1 MLLAI
6 DTATRNISIA
16 LHDGGE
22 VFFERTW
29 CSNNQH
35 SVELAP
41 AVQDALYQLDMLG
54 NAELTAMAVAI
65 GPGTYT
71 GLRVGVAFAKG
82 FAAARQIPLVG
93 ITTLDILAVAQ
104 PVFSGALVAVV
115 QAGRGRVAAARYEW
129 RENRWQLVS
138 EPVSTDWEMLLMQ
151 IDSPALITGEID
163 ADARERL
170 TYAVGMGLPVTIASG
185 ASRLRRAGFLAEEAL
200 YRLNTAVDSPESK
213 AHNAHAYGGAAQV
226 IPVYVKTKDSP

>member
-6 DTATRNISIA
+6 DTATQNISLA

-22 VFFERTW
+22 VIFEQTW
-29 CSNNQH
+29 RSRNQH

-41 AVQDALYQLDMLG
+41 AVQSVLYQIDSIE
-54 NAELTAMAVAI
+54 NASLTALAVSI

-82 FAAARQIPLVG
+82 FASARQVPLVG
-93 ITTLDILAVAQ
+93 VTTLDILAAAQ
-104 PVFSGALVAVV
+104 SEFDGTLIAVV
-115 QAGRGRVAAARYEW
+115 QAGRGRVAAAFYQW
-129 RENRWQLVS
+129 RNGRWRIQS
-138 EPVSTDWEMLLMQ
+138 EPVSTDWEMLLMH
-151 IDSPALITGEID
+151 IDGPALITGEID

-170 TYAVGMGLPVTIASG
+170 TYAIGMGMPVTIASG

-200 YRLNTAVDSPESK
+200 RRLYGAPEDAEEVESSPSSYE
-213 AHNAHAYGGAAQV
+213 AAQV
-226 IPVYVKTKDSP
+226 VPVYVKTKDSP